1 MKILLGKND
10 DKAVFVKTLLKKHT
24 KTKPNTEA
32 NHVFLTELLY
42 AVEEIKLIKTG
53 QLKGRPAEELLKELP

>member
-1 MKILLGKND
+1 MKISLATND
-10 DKAVFVKTLLKKHT
+10 DKAVFVKTLLKKHA
-24 KTKPNTEA
+24 KTKPNTDA

-53 QLKGRPAEELLKELP
+53 QLKGKPAEELLNELA